1 MKMNTLKEVYLA
13 ELQELHHVEEQLTQ
27 ALPQMRDRA
36 QHEELKQVFDQH
48 LEETRSQRERVET
61 ILRNHG
67 ADPQAHQDQAMER
80 LLAEAE
86 KTLALIDEPAVRDA
100 EMIASAQKV
109 EHYEIAAYGTVAT
122 YAGILGFTDDQNTLH
137 AILDEEKNTDRT
149 LTDLAD
155 TVVNKDAARAA

>member
-1 MKMNTLKEVYLA
+1 MKMNTLKKLYLA
-13 ELQELHHVEEQLTQ
+13 ALQELHHVEEQLTQ
-27 ALPQMRDRA
+27 ALPRMRDQA
-36 QHEELKQVFDQH
+36 QHDELRQVFDKH
-48 LEETRSQRERVET
+48 LEETRSHRERVEG

-67 ADPQAHQDQAMER
+67 ADPQAHQDQSMER

-86 KTLALIDEPAVRDA
+86 KTLAMIDEPSVRDA

-109 EHYEIAAYGTVAT
+109 EHYEIAAYGTVAA

-137 AILDEEKNTDRT
+137 AILDEEKKTDGT

-155 TVVNKDAARAA
+155 KVVNKDAARAA